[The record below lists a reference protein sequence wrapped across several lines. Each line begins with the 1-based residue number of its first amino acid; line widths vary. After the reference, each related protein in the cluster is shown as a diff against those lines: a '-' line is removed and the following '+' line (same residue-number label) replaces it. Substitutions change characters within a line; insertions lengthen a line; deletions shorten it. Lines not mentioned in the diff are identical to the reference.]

1 MIAAAVGTPPVLDI
15 EGLVLPIS
23 EAAPCGGDPRS
34 DPSPTSVYQVLKDAR
49 YAAADA
55 ERGLERGFAEEGDA
69 KKADETSKKSWSL
82 ILAQGPP
89 LIKSVAKDLEV
100 AGWVTEAALRAHQLA
115 GLRDGLRCTAELVDR
130 YWDEVFPLPDEDGLE
145 TRLAPLAGLSGGD
158 IEGRLITPLKKVPLT
173 EGDDP
178 PPIAF
183 WQYERA
189 ANSTSGKAEGGVT
202 VAAFE
207 TALRRSSPEYVRG
220 LKQDAQ
226 ACLDAAA
233 RLEAGLEAR
242 CASEAPSFSRL
253 RETLSQIL
261 DALRTHGEVAA
272 EEPPAESEPTAAE
285 PEGAVEPGETSSAA
299 APARG
304 RILDRQGAFRQLEE
318 LAAFFRRTE
327 PHSPIAYAIEN
338 LVRRGR
344 MSFPELVEELIADG
358 KVRREYFVNAGIQ
371 PPPDG
376 DKGA

>member
-23 EAAPCGGDPRS
+23 KAAPCGGDPRS
-34 DPSPTSVYQVLKDAR
+34 DPSPTSVYQALKDAR
-49 YAAADA
+49 HAAADA
-55 ERGLERGFAEEGDA
+55 ERGLERGFAEEDDA

-82 ILAQGPP
+82 ILAQGQP

-100 AGWVTEAALRAHQLA
+100 AAWVTEAALRAHHLA

-158 IEGRLITPLKKVPLT
+158 TEGRLITPLKKVPLT

-189 ANSTSGKAEGGVT
+189 TNSASGKAQGGVT

-207 TALRRSSPEYVRG
+207 TALRRSSPEYVRRVTE
-220 LKQDAQ
+220 DAQ

-233 RLEAGLEAR
+233 RLEAALEAR

-261 DALRTHGEVAA
+261 DALRAHGGVAA
-272 EEPPAESEPTAAE
+272 EEPPTASDAAAAE
-285 PEGAVEPGETSSAA
+285 PEAAAAPGETSIAA

-304 RILDRQGAFRQLEE
+304 PILDRQRAFRQLEE

-344 MSFPELVEELIADG
+344 MSFPELVKELIVDG

>member
-261 DALRTHGEVAA
+261 DALRTHGGVAA

-285 PEGAVEPGETSSAA
+285 PEGAVEPGETSSVA

-358 KVRREYFVNAGIQ
+358 NLRREYFVNAGIQ
-371 PPPDG
+371 PPPG
-376 DKGA
+376 GGKGA

>member
-34 DPSPTSVYQVLKDAR
+34 DPSPTSVYQALKDAR
-49 YAAADA
+49 HAAADA

-82 ILAQGPP
+82 ILAEGPP

-100 AGWVTEAALRAHQLA
+100 AAWVTEAALRAHRLA

-158 IEGRLITPLKKVPLT
+158 AEGRLITPLKKVPLT

-183 WQYERA
+183 WQYESA

-220 LKQDAQ
+220 LTEDAQ

-233 RLEAGLEAR
+233 RLEAALEAR

-261 DALRTHGEVAA
+261 DALRAHGGVAA
-272 EEPPAESEPTAAE
+272 EEPPAASEPAAAE
-285 PEGAVEPGETSSAA
+285 PEAAAAPGETSIAA

-304 RILDRQGAFRQLEE
+304 PILDRQAGIPPARGARGFFSPHRTAFTDRLRDRKPGAPRPDE
-318 LAAFFRRTE
+318 LPRT
-327 PHSPIAYAIEN
+327 
-338 LVRRGR
+338 RRG
-344 MSFPELVEELIADG
+344 AD
-358 KVRREYFVNAGIQ
+358 RRRQRSAGSTL
-371 PPPDG
+371 
-376 DKGA
+376 

>member
-34 DPSPTSVYQVLKDAR
+34 DPSPTSVYQALKDAR

-55 ERGLERGFAEEGDA
+55 ERGLERGFADEGDA

-82 ILAQGPP
+82 ILADGPP

-100 AGWVTEAALRAHQLA
+100 AAWVTEAALRTHQLA

-189 ANSTSGKAEGGVT
+189 ANSTSGKVEGGVT
-202 VAAFE
+202 VATFE

-233 RLEAGLEAR
+233 RLEAALEAR

-261 DALRTHGEVAA
+261 DALRAHGGVAA
-272 EEPPAESEPTAAE
+272 EEPPAESEPAAAE
-285 PEGAVEPGETSSAA
+285 SEGAA

-358 KVRREYFVNAGIQ
+358 NLRREYFVNAGIQ
-371 PPPDG
+371 PPPG
-376 DKGA
+376 GGKGA